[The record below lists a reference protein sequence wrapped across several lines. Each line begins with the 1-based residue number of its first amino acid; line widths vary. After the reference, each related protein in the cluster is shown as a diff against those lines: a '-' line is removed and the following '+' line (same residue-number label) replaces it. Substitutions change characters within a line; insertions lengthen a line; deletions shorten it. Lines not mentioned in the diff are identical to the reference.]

1 MVLFSAE
8 DDSNGG
14 VVVRA
19 FVLVFVKPHVHV
31 HLADVLVVQLTCFQ
45 IYKNKTFEDIV
56 VEDKI
61 NKEVPGFSADS
72 LLPGDKGKALAQ
84 FQHERLKFADD
95 GLFKVGFAKVR
106 IVLEAK
112 EFQNV
117 GVFNKILGRWSE

>member
-1 MVLFSAE
+1 MILSSAE

-19 FVLVFVKPHVHV
+19 FVLVFVKPHVHI

-56 VEDKI
+56 VEDQI

-72 LLPGDKGKALAQ
+72 LLPGDKGEALAQ
-84 FQHERLKFADD
+84 LQHECLKFADD
-95 GLFKVGFAKVR
+95 GLLEIGFTQAG
-106 IVLEAK
+106 IVL
-112 EFQNV
+112 
-117 GVFNKILGRWSE
+117 